1 MINETE
7 LDTAV
12 NIITRGGIVIIPTD
26 TIYGLSCD
34 PDNIRAVLRLNSLK
48 GRERKPYIILDSD
61 FQRLRKY
68 IEYNNFVVT
77 FTDFLFENS
86 LWPGNIT
93 VVTQKNPDMKYEF
106 FKDLDKIAVRLT
118 DFYPVKYITDKF
130 GGGIVSTSVN
140 TSGGENL
147 NDFEIIEREW
157 GSKVDL
163 IVKGESSGNK
173 ASMIVE
179 LFSDEEMIRFLRSQ
193 DELSADKIR
202 KKFRILT

>member
-1 MINETE
+1 MINEAE

-12 NIITRGGIVIIPTD
+12 NIIARGGIVIIPTD

-48 GRERKPYIILDSD
+48 GRDRKPYIILDSD
-61 FQRLRKY
+61 FQRLGKY
-68 IEYNNFVVT
+68 ISYNNFVVT
-77 FTDFLFENS
+77 FTNFLFENS

-93 VVTQKNPDMKYEF
+93 VVTEKNPDLEYDF
-106 FKDLDKIAVRLT
+106 LKDRDKIAVRLT
-118 DFYPVKYITDKF
+118 DFYPVRYITDKF
-130 GGGIVSTSVN
+130 GSGIVSTSVN

-147 NDFEIIEREW
+147 NDFDIIDREW

-163 IVKGESSGNK
+163 VVKGDSTGNK

-179 LFSDEEMIRFLRSQ
+179 LFNDEEMIRILRSS
-193 DELSADKIR
+193 DDLSAVKIR
-202 KKFRILT
+202 KKFRILD